1 MALLQMSDWYDLA
14 RETNWTP
21 KYVSEDELFPEPMAN
36 SFDIPLEQWETFDEP
51 YKISYRDYVK
61 TQREKD
67 VGAYSVKA
75 ALSRSNFFKNAS
87 PHWKALLALH
97 FSAICWAEFHSAS
110 AFARMTRFGR
120 SPGLRNM
127 ATFGTLDEIRHGQ
140 IQIYFAYEF
149 LKHDRVFDWC
159 HKSSK
164 TENWIIISLRHALDD
179 IAHTRDATS
188 AGIMLNMGLEQAF
201 TNLQFVALSA
211 DAAKFGDHTFA
222 TMLQSI
228 QTDESRHAQI
238 GEPMVRIML
247 ENGRKEEAQKLVDI
261 AFWRM
266 WKQFSALSGIG
277 MDYYTPLENRE
288 NSLKDFM
295 HEWVIGQFGRSLE
308 ALGLDLPWYWDY
320 FLYDIETFHHAQQL
334 GVYVYRATQWWRPIA
349 SVSPAERD
357 WLEEKYPGWNDTYG
371 KCWDVVIDNIR
382 HGRYEKTVPVPPP
395 LICNMCGLEVSGVA
409 GNKWHAVDHH
419 IHLDDRRYHFCS
431 PVCKWIF
438 EVEPDRYK
446 GHRSII
452 DRAFDGTVPPGPDGF
467 YEYMGHSFEER
478 GVCGYDY
485 DWIDGYDK
493 EKVIAAE

>member
-1 MALLQMSDWYDLA
+1 M
-14 RETNWTP
+14 
-21 KYVSEDELFPEPMAN
+21 
-36 SFDIPLEQWETFDEP
+36 
-51 YKISYRDYVK
+51 K

-97 FSAICWAEFHSAS
+97 FSAVCWAEFHSAS
-110 AFARMTRFGR
+110 AFGRMTRFGR

-149 LKHDRVFDWC
+149 LRHDRVFDWC

-179 IAHTRDATS
+179 IAHTRDAIS

-211 DAAKFGDHTFA
+211 DAARFGDHTFA

-228 QTDESRHAQI
+228 QSDEARHAQI
-238 GEPMVRIML
+238 GEPLVRIML
-247 ENGRKEEAQKLVDI
+247 ENGRKKEAQQMVDV

-277 MDYYTPLENRE
+277 MDYYTPLEHRE
-288 NSLKDFM
+288 NSLKEFM
-295 HEWVIGQFGRSLE
+295 DEWVLGQFARSLE
-308 ALGLDLPWYWDY
+308 ALGLDRPWYWDY
-320 FLYDIETFHHAQQL
+320 LAYDIATFHHAQQI
-334 GVYVYRATQWWRPIA
+334 GVYIYRATEWWRPIA
-349 SVSPAERD
+349 GVSPEERD

-371 KCWDVVIDNIR
+371 KCWDVIVDNIR
-382 HGRYEKTVPVPPP
+382 KGRYERTTPVAPP

-409 GNKWHAVDHH
+409 GGQDARPRLPHPPRRAALSLLLAGLQMGLRAGAGALQGPRQYHRPRLRRHDPARRGRLLR
-419 IHLDDRRYHFCS
+419 IYGPEPRGARGRRLRLCLDRRLR
-431 PVCKWIF
+431 PA
-438 EVEPDRYK
+438 
-446 GHRSII
+446 G
-452 DRAFDGTVPPGPDGF
+452 PGCRITAGATT
-467 YEYMGHSFEER
+467 M
-478 GVCGYDY
+478 
-485 DWIDGYDK
+485 
-493 EKVIAAE
+493 A